1 MVTVLQLHGNMLSRF
16 CFLLFYVTLISM
28 RCFFES
34 IKDNT
39 RETVSEKVKKRSSTK
54 FFLIPSLLGRVIRLC
69 KSLKSQT
76 RKFSNEKVN
85 YDKYY
90 DDCETEINSD

>member
-39 RETVSEKVKKRSSTK
+39 RETVSEKVKIFSDTFVTGKSHQVMQ
-54 FFLIPSLLGRVIRLC
+54 IPEIP
-69 KSLKSQT
+69 
-76 RKFSNEKVN
+76 
-85 YDKYY
+85 DKK
-90 DDCETEINSD
+90 I

>member
-28 RCFFES
+28 RCFLES

-54 FFLIPSLLGRVIRLC
+54 FFLIPSLPGRVIRLC
-69 KSLKSQT
+69 RTESEIQ
-76 RKFSNEKVN
+76 
-85 YDKYY
+85 DKK
-90 DDCETEINSD
+90 I